1 MFDEPSLGLAPL
13 MVEAIFAAI
22 LELKNSRVTVLLI
35 EQNVAESLEL
45 AEFATVLEN
54 GEVALSG
61 LAVDVADDDR
71 VRKAYLGL

>member
-1 MFDEPSLGLAPL
+1 LAPL
-13 MVEAIFAAI
+13 MVETIFAAI
-22 LELKNSRVTVLLI
+22 LELKNSGKTVLLI

-61 LAVDVADDDR
+61 ASADVADDDR